1 MWIGIDDAEILI
13 EEDLLFEKERVD
25 LRVSFLGEG
34 ATARAKD
41 KVWDDAIISVF
52 FFLNI
57 YIYICVCVLWYII
70 YMCVWSED
78 FSPLEQKGRLNA
90 KHKHVSGSH
99 FLSPSL
105 SLSLW
110 TLSLSLSVQIFHFS
124 LWFEKKRGKKN
135 RIKFLFEKAGI
146 FPRIPPLFV
155 SHVIIIT
162 WNYSRVYEYSKERVG
177 EKGEDKRV

>member
-52 FFLNI
+52 FLNI
-57 YIYICVCVLWYII
+57 YMCVCVLRYII
-70 YMCVWSED
+70 YTCMWSED
-78 FSPLEQKGRLNA
+78 FSPLQKKGRLNA

-99 FLSPSL
+99 FLSLPLSFSL
-105 SLSLW
+105 DSFA
-110 TLSLSLSVQIFHFS
+110 LSVQIFHFS
-124 LWFEKKRGKKN
+124 LWFEKKEKKKIESNFFSKKRGFFQESHH
-135 RIKFLFEKAGI
+135 FLFLTI
-146 FPRIPPLFV
+146 
-155 SHVIIIT
+155 IIIT
-162 WNYSRVYEYSKERVG
+162 WNYSLSLARIL
-177 EKGEDKRV
+177 